1 VSTQPKRVLF
11 IEDNDGDIELVRLR
25 LLEDK
30 AKFEIYCADR
40 LSTGLTALATEK
52 PAVVLLDLYLPDS
65 RGADTFRAV
74 LTRAVDLPVVVLS
87 GCDDEAL
94 ALEALQHGA
103 QDYLVKGTFDGSRLG
118 RTLRCAIERQAL
130 MTALNMNRREQ
141 LALNDQPRSHVSD
154 DLLTPLTPIHQLVTA
169 VLEDP
174 ADVTLPQRRRLG
186 AALHKV
192 KLLRSMINDL
202 LGKNSVELG
211 KMHSEPHSV
220 MTRDDVDALRSLD

>member
-1 VSTQPKRVLF
+1 MSPEPKRVLY
-11 IEDNDGDIELVRLR
+11 IEDNEGDIELVRLR

-30 AKFEIYCADR
+30 AKFDVCSADR
-40 LSTGLTALATEK
+40 LSTGLMALTTEK

-74 LTRAVDLPVVVLS
+74 LTRAVGLPVVVLS

-141 LALNDQPRSHVSD
+141 LALNDQPRSYVSED
-154 DLLTPLTPIHQLVTA
+154 FLTPLSSIHQLVIA

-186 AALHKV
+186 AVLNKV
-192 KLLRSMINDL
+192 KLLRSMVNDL
-202 LGKNSVELG
+202 LGENSVEPG

-220 MTRDDVDALRSLD
+220 MTRDDVDALGLLD